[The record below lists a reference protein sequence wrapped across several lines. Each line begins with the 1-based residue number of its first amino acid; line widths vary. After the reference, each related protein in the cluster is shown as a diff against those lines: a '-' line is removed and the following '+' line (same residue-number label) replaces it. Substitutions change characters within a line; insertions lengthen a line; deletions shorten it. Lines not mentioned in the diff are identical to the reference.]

1 MRIPNL
7 SAITN
12 SLRFRLTVSYAIC
25 FALFLALVGFLM
37 QRTLSFRLGV
47 LTEHLVAEEWLA
59 LKGYLRVTGT
69 EVHWVHDRDD
79 PEQVALVEEIREKVV
94 VADTAGNV
102 LLASDPIRAMGLDSR
117 EEIAANLR
125 SGGSRWATKI
135 DRSGNRYLIRS
146 GTILSADSSRTPYYV
161 ALGIDVT
168 SNDRLVRRF
177 VQAYSIAVPIVIAI
191 GCVMGWMLTGRA
203 LEPVRSVARTAQS
216 ISGSNLSLRIPSHG
230 TNDELESLIT
240 TFNHMIERLE
250 VNFQQMKQFS
260 SNVSHELR
268 TPLTALRG
276 HLEVALLSAQNEEQL
291 RDTIINS
298 LGDIERL
305 GQLVRTLLQLS
316 QAESGQL
323 VLQKTRVDLVEPL
336 GEILERYRLA
346 AEEAGIRLHGELP
359 EHCLVDIDG
368 VQFDRMVSNLLSNA
382 IRFTPPGGDV
392 RVTLHSSGSHATL
405 TVDDTGRGIPPEH
418 LPHIFE
424 RFYRVSSQE
433 WPAERGLGLGLSFV
447 QWIATAHGGSV
458 EVSSEVGYGT
468 RFSVHLPLVE
478 PFFPAQTLQV

>member
-1 MRIPNL
+1 MPNL

-12 SLRFRLTVSYAIC
+12 SLRFRLTLSYAIC
-25 FALFLALVGFLM
+25 FALFLGLVGFLI
-37 QRTLSFRLGV
+37 QRTLAVRLGA
-47 LTEHLVAEEWLA
+47 LTERVVAEEWLG

-69 EVHWVHDRDD
+69 EVYWVHDRDD
-79 PEQVALVEEIREKVV
+79 PEQVAFVERIERMLL
-94 VADTAGNV
+94 VADADGNV
-102 LLASDPIRAMGLDSR
+102 LKASDRYRALGVDSPQ
-117 EEIAANLR
+117 EIAASIRGEGSNWKIKTGR
-125 SGGSRWATKI
+125 SG
-135 DRSGNRYLIRS
+135 DHYLVRS
-146 GTILSADSSRTPYYV
+146 GTVLSADSSRTPYYV
-161 ALGIDVT
+161 AIGTDIT
-168 SNDRLVRRF
+168 SNALLVRRF
-177 VQAYSIAVPIVIAI
+177 VQTYAIAVPVVIAI

-230 TNDELESLIT
+230 TNDELDSMIT
-240 TFNHMIERLE
+240 TFNGMIERLE
-250 VNFQQMKQFS
+250 ANFQQMKQFS

-305 GQLVRTLLQLS
+305 GQLVRALLQLS

-323 VLQKTRVDLVEPL
+323 VLQKTRVDMVEPL
-336 GEILERYRLA
+336 GEILERFRLA
-346 AEEAGIRLHGELP
+346 AEEAGIRLSGELP
-359 EHCLVDIDG
+359 EQCLADIDG

-382 IRFTPPGGDV
+382 IRFTPPGGEIKV
-392 RVTLHSSGSHATL
+392 RLRSSGTLATL
-405 TVDDTGRGIPPEH
+405 TVDDTGRGIPSEH

-424 RFYRVSSQE
+424 RFYRAGSQE
-433 WPAERGLGLGLSFV
+433 WPADRGLGLGLSFV

-478 PFFPAQTLQV
+478 PSLSLSQTLQV